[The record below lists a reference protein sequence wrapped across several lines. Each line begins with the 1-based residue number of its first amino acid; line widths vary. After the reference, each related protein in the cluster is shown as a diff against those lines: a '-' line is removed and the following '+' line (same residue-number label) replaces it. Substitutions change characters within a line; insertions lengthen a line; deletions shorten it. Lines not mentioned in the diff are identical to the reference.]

1 MRFDLP
7 KGFFNMKHLFFA
19 VVLLGLLCSCAH
31 TPEPLFACRFH
42 TEKDAFMP
50 NGWRFREDE
59 HFAKPLSFL
68 ASPFA
73 DKKDEKANLFTVK
86 TGEQPALN
94 YYSGCYE
101 IEDDS
106 IIEVVA
112 DAAGQGSFSLGV
124 ELLDQDKNPIR
135 ERYQGFELIPV
146 NDDKTFKSYC
156 YRLYFLANENAK
168 ARYARLM
175 YIVDP
180 STTLTLRDISLDVT
194 PYEINRMDS
203 TYIKFKEK
211 EKKEGYRE

>member
-1 MRFDLP
+1 
-7 KGFFNMKHLFFA
+7 MKHLFFA

-59 HFAKPLSFL
+59 FFAKPLSFL

-73 DKKDEKANLFTVK
+73 DKKDKKANLFTVK

-112 DAAGQGSFSLGV
+112 DAAGEGSFSLGV

-180 STTLTLRDISLDVT
+180 STTLTLRDISLDVM
-194 PYEINRMDS
+194 PYEIDRMDS

-211 EKKEGYRE
+211 EKKEGYRK